1 LRKQQLQQQYQANL
15 YGQQSTQVFSPI
27 QLQQQPQQPGEKTL
41 NISETLN
48 VQGLDLDSIDQESL
62 VLKEDSHENLLTAS
76 ILQQFQN
83 TSIRAAFVGS
93 PQQKTRLDLYDHVQ
107 DGKVT
112 KLDITEKDFSTVDDV
127 VQTLESFNT
136 SDINDQSVNQH
147 NLQVLSILRSTELI
161 LRG

>member
-1 LRKQQLQQQYQANL
+1 
-15 YGQQSTQVFSPI
+15 
-27 QLQQQPQQPGEKTL
+27 
-41 NISETLN
+41 
-48 VQGLDLDSIDQESL
+48 
-62 VLKEDSHENLLTAS
+62 
-76 ILQQFQN
+76 
-83 TSIRAAFVGS
+83 
-93 PQQKTRLDLYDHVQ
+93 VQ

>member
-1 LRKQQLQQQYQANL
+1 M
-15 YGQQSTQVFSPI
+15 
-27 QLQQQPQQPGEKTL
+27 
-41 NISETLN
+41 
-48 VQGLDLDSIDQESL
+48 
-62 VLKEDSHENLLTAS
+62 
-76 ILQQFQN
+76 
-83 TSIRAAFVGS
+83 
-93 PQQKTRLDLYDHVQ
+93 Q